1 MEKDRKT
8 TERDKHMEGHWVK
21 EQRMYEVKK
30 YRIHE
35 EAWIQNSVLSVIGK
49 LEILELVSF
58 FSFSIQLL
66 HKP

>member
-30 YRIHE
+30 YRIQE
-35 EAWIQNSVLSVIGK
+35 EPWIQNSVLSVIGK
-49 LEILELVSF
+49 LEILE
-58 FSFSIQLL
+58 
-66 HKP
+66 